1 MYIVLLGPGR
11 DQGPGQ
17 CLHVLVLVHL
27 RGPLGHLLGPDRD
40 REAGDNLNRQKKKQ
54 NTVGGVLR
62 DSSETRRASEVY
74 LASLVHVKG

>member
-11 DQGPGQ
+11 DQGQGQ
-17 CLHVLVLVHL
+17 GLQGHVLVHL
-27 RGPLGHLLGPDRD
+27 RGPLGPDRD